1 MLSCGLLLC
10 FGLSQAAHAI
20 EGEGANRLAQAKVIT
35 GNLVRIDYGDHTVKD
50 KDSRE
55 VHVQV
60 TKKTQIM
67 GSRNEALATSGLA
80 LPIID
85 GSMRSTG
92 YLPTH
97 GRSGS
102 V

>member
-1 MLSCGLLLC
+1 MFSMLKVAGVLSCGVVLG
-10 FGLSQAAHAI
+10 FGLSQTAHAL

-50 KDSRE
+50 KDGRE

-67 GSRNEALATSGLA
+67 GQLAKGDRVEAKVDDQNIA
-80 LPIID
+80 LSI
-85 GSMRSTG
+85 RS
-92 YLPTH
+92 LP
-97 GRSGS
+97 
-102 V
+102 